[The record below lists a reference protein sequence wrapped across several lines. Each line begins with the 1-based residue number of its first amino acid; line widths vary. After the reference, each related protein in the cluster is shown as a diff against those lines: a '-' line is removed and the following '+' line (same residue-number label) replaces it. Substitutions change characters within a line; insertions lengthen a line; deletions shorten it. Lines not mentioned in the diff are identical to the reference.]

1 MTSSAPLRLS
11 ATALFL
17 VTTGCAALGSAWNYI
32 ITERPPYPLRAIDLS
47 SDARI
52 DSTGVIIG
60 TFVGTGS
67 DERVTLLSSDTGFIS
82 ALAWAYRV
90 DLRGDRDLWS
100 ALARRGTIPIPV
112 DRDRWNGRGAEV
124 GDARVASPYGH
135 SFVGLESI
143 RLRGSSCGW
152 RGARAEITVSGPLR
166 GSRAPSLRG
175 PVVGSFR
182 SGESSDASAWRDEAP
197 RPSPALETAL
207 IERTERDMDSVLA
220 ARLPRSLQP
229 LARRS
234 GQRLSLDPTADV
246 DAAEVVALWA
256 GDGRVRYA
264 VALRVL
270 RETTRGNTLLASTVM
285 IWDEAG
291 AWRQMVFAPAVT
303 WFRRGQ
309 LEPHPDAPNPPVY
322 WSRLDAVSGFGL
334 DRDYL
339 IVEQMDVDAY
349 SVIWGAIEGRS
360 NSIVAAAEVG
370 GACADDYSD
379 DRGRGWGRDRRRPD
393 RGN

>member
-1 MTSSAPLRLS
+1 MRSPAPLRLS
-11 ATALFL
+11 APALL
-17 VTTGCAALGSAWNYI
+17 LLTTGCAALGSAWNYI

-52 DSTGVIIG
+52 DSTGIIVG
-60 TFVGTGS
+60 TFVGTGT

-82 ALAWAYRV
+82 ALAHEYRV
-90 DLRGDRDLWS
+90 DLRGDRDLW
-100 ALARRGTIPIPV
+100 ALLARRGTVPIPV
-112 DRDRWNGRGAEV
+112 DRSRWNDRGAEV

-182 SGESSDASAWRDEAP
+182 PGESSDASAWREVAP
-197 RPSPALETAL
+197 RPSPELEEAL
-207 IERTERDMDSVLA
+207 IARTERDMDSVLA
-220 ARLPRSLQP
+220 ARLPRAMLP
-229 LARRS
+229 LVRAT
-234 GQRLSLDPTADV
+234 GQRLSLDPYTDI

-256 GDGRVRYA
+256 GEGRVRYA
-264 VALRVL
+264 VALRVR
-270 RETTRGNTLLASTVM
+270 REAPRGATLLASTVM
-285 IWDEAG
+285 IWDESG
-291 AWRQMVFAPAVT
+291 EWRQSVFAPAVT
-303 WFRRGQ
+303 LLRRGQ
-309 LEPHPDAPNPPVY
+309 LEPHPDAPTPPVY

-349 SVIWGAIEGRS
+349 AVIWGAIEGRS
-360 NSIVAAAEVG
+360 NDIVAAAEIG

-379 DRGRGWGRDRRRPD
+379 DRGRGRDRRRPD